1 MALLGFHNISY
12 SIGADAILDDVSLYV
27 QRGER
32 ITVLGRNGTGKSTL
46 LRIAAGD
53 LPPDSGHVSVEKGA
67 RIAYLGQQIP
77 YGLSGT
83 ALDVAADPRSGEDPE
98 ESAERRLLAEQVLTR
113 LDVPADT
120 ELERASGGVQRRV
133 LLARALAAGADLLML
148 DEPTNHLDIDTVLW
162 LEEYLLK
169 LSSVEKRAIMLVT
182 HDRELA
188 RRLTSRV
195 AELDRGHLYVA
206 ETDYDTFI
214 ERRQAELEQE
224 ANARREF
231 DKKLAAEEA
240 WLRKGIKA
248 RQTRNEGRVRRLQEM
263 REARRRRRERPDTA
277 NMAIETARR
286 SGDLVVETENLTFSY
301 PETPIVN
308 GLTTIIERGDRV
320 GIVGPNGSGK
330 TTLIKL
336 LLGEIEPDAGT
347 VKHGAG
353 LEIVYFDQ
361 MRAQL
366 DMNASLYWN
375 VGEGYDT
382 VRHRGRDR
390 HLTAYLKDFLFTELD
405 MNRPAH
411 ALSGGE
417 TNRLLLAKLF
427 TRPSNVL
434 VLDEPTNDLD
444 SETLELLEQLLADY
458 PGTIILV
465 SHDRAFL
472 DNVVTECLVLTGGG
486 EVIEYT
492 GGYSDWRQREQQRI
506 ASLAN
511 TASGSNAQ
519 SSLGKTGSP
528 RTHGSTSTGR
538 GESTRNGKSGGT
550 GRRNADPASS
560 GKKRLGFKEKRD
572 LEQLPDRIA
581 ELEAEFQRV
590 QEALADPELYRDSD
604 GEKVRNLTERYE
616 QLERQIRQAYE
627 RWEALESL
635 RE

>member
-1 MALLGFHNISY
+1 MALLGFHNLSY

-32 ITVLGRNGTGKSTL
+32 ITVLGRNGAGKSTM
-46 LRIAAGD
+46 LRIASGD
-53 LPPDSGHVSVEKGA
+53 LLPDAGHVALEKGA
-67 RIAYLGQQIP
+67 KIAYLGQQVP
-77 YGLSGT
+77 HGLAGE
-83 ALDVAADPRSGEDPE
+83 AIDVAADPLPGEDPE
-98 ESAERRLLAEQVLTR
+98 ESAHRRLLAEQVLTR

-120 ELERASGGVQRRV
+120 DVSTASGGVKRRV
-133 LLARALAAGADLLML
+133 LLARALAAGADVLML

-162 LEEYLLK
+162 LEEYLLR
-169 LSSVEKRAIMLVT
+169 LSNVEKRAILLVT

-188 RRLTSRV
+188 RRLTTRV
-195 AELDRGHLYVA
+195 AELDRGSLYVA
-206 ETDYDTFI
+206 ETDYDTFVA
-214 ERRQAELEQE
+214 RRKAELEQE
-224 ANARREF
+224 ANSRREF

-263 REARRRRRERPDTA
+263 REQRRRRRERSETA
-277 NMAIETARR
+277 NMAIETATR
-286 SGDLVVETENLTFSY
+286 SGDIVVETEKLSFSF
-301 PETPIVN
+301 PNAPIVS

-330 TTLIKL
+330 TTLIRL
-336 LLGEIEPDAGT
+336 LLGELTPDSGS

-361 MRAQL
+361 MREQL
-366 DMNASLYWN
+366 DPSASLYRN
-375 VGEGYDT
+375 VGDGYDT
-382 VRHRGRDR
+382 VKYGGRDR

-405 MNRPAH
+405 MNKPAH

-444 SETLELLEQLLADY
+444 NETLELLEQLLADY

-486 EVIEYT
+486 EVVEYT
-492 GGYSDWRQREQQRI
+492 GGYSDWRKRERQRLASVAQRRG
-506 ASLAN
+506 S
-511 TASGSNAQ
+511 TASGQ
-519 SSLGKTGSP
+519 RTGAS
-528 RTHGSTSTGR
+528 RSR
-538 GESTRNGKSGGT
+538 GEAGT
-550 GRRNADPASS
+550 GRSRTDGGEGRGGGRNADPAANET
-560 GKKRLGFKEKRD
+560 KRLGFQEKRD
-572 LEQLPDRIA
+572 LENLPARIA
-581 ELEAEFQRV
+581 ELESEFSRV
-590 QEALADPELYRDSD
+590 QEALADPQLYRDSD
-604 GEKVRNLTERYE
+604 GDRVKRLTEQYRRLE
-616 QLERQIRQAYE
+616 QEIINAYE
-627 RWEALESL
+627 RWEALEARSG
-635 RE
+635 